1 MYHDSNSE
9 PWKIE
14 KKWEDLTPKE
24 WVEVRTRNLEL
35 VFLYNSYI

>member
-1 MYHDSNSE
+1 MYHDFNRV

-24 WVEVRTRNLEL
+24 WVEIFEDSCKSLCPWQ
-35 VFLYNSYI
+35 